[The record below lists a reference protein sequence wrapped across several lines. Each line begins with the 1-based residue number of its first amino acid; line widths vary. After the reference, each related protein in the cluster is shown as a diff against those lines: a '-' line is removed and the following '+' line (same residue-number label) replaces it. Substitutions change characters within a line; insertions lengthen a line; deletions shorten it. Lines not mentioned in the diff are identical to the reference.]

1 VKATFPRLALAF
13 DASVFVNT
21 IKHLLLPIA
30 PRQLPY
36 DNVPLD

>member
-1 VKATFPRLALAF
+1 VKVMFPRLALAF
-13 DASVFVNT
+13 GASVFVNT
-21 IKHLLLPIA
+21 IKHPLLPIA